1 MEIKLWEG
9 EGSEWRQ
16 HHGKREAEEVGRK
29 TNVWEGSEGLKWRY
43 SYGKEGLKWRY
54 SYGKEGLEWRY
65 SYGKEGLEWR
75 SIHNTVWE
83 YRIIS
88 LV

>member
-1 MEIKLWEG
+1 MEIQLWKGGVEMEIQLWEG
-9 EGSEWRQ
+9 G
-16 HHGKREAEEVGRK
+16 VGM
-29 TNVWEGSEGLKWRY
+29 E
-43 SYGKEGLKWRY
+43 
-54 SYGKEGLEWRY
+54 
-65 SYGKEGLEWR
+65 